1 MPDKATGSSS
11 TPPRKNLKEDGI
23 TNPRDGRGPLRKSDD
38 SSTKLPLHTG
48 APKTTHPH

>member
-23 TNPRDGRGPLRKSDD
+23 TNPSDGRGPLRKSDD
-38 SSTKLPLHTG
+38 SSTKLPLHTS
-48 APKTTHPH
+48 APKTTRPH